1 MLCILIA
8 LYKHACNAISLSG
21 HKKTLSEVGVGISAI
36 PLWGA
41 LHCIA
46 WIWPRGW
53 AVRGYRATWLGY
65 VIGKLFRDRVLPLC
79 VGNLSSL
86 YFVDS

>member
-46 WIWPRGW
+46 LH
-53 AVRGYRATWLGY
+53 GYGHGAGLYMAIELLG
-65 VIGKLFRDRVLPLC
+65 LAML
-79 VGNLSSL
+79 
-86 YFVDS
+86 